1 MEQAVR
7 ELEWQ
12 KTNTEDEIATLQ
24 KEVDKLKECIAA
36 KLPPLMVCLC
46 GFIVVCR
53 EFNLCMCSVCVCVCV
68 SASKTGP
75 QAAAWVLPYALQLGK
90 KRGGEGGVRV
100 CIYVCVCVSQVTHT
114 RLEERTQR
122 PSVELCRDVPQY
134 HLVGEVGEIKESQV
148 VLQEKLTVAE

>member
-24 KEVDKLKECIAA
+24 KEVDKLTECIAA

-53 EFNLCMCSVCVCVCV
+53 EFNLCMCSVCVCVP
-68 SASKTGP
+68 ASKTGP

-100 CIYVCVCVSQVTHT
+100 CIYVCVCVFP
-114 RLEERTQR
+114 RLPILGWKSE
-122 PSVELCRDVPQY
+122 PSVPMW
-134 HLVGEVGEIKESQV
+134 SS
-148 VLQEKLTVAE
+148 VATFHSIS